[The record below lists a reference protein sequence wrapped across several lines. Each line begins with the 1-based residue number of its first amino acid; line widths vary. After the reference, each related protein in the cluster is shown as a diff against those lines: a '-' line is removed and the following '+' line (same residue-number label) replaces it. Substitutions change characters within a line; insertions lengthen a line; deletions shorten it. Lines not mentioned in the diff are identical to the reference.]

1 MKKIRFYWNCL
12 INGFL
17 KKIYILILI
26 FNIYRSIARGIFLW
40 IYIVDSYAFKFCN
53 FVNFCRNIGCFTL
66 RSVLQKPLRS
76 SPIIP
81 RLVHLLNRNNSHRT
95 NIHQTWYRRGTDKAS
110 LSQKFVDRIQFR
122 SRPNRFARNLPCS
135 TRVKYCSFNF
145 YRNSENDYANLVYHV
160 CDSIQCLKIPFFFT
174 KWNEKI

>member
-12 INGFL
+12 INDFL

-81 RLVHLLNRNNSHRT
+81 RLVHLLNRNNSVLT
-95 NIHQTWYRRGTDKAS
+95 GQI
-110 LSQKFVDRIQFR
+110 
-122 SRPNRFARNLPCS
+122 
-135 TRVKYCSFNF
+135 
-145 YRNSENDYANLVYHV
+145 
-160 CDSIQCLKIPFFFT
+160 FT
-174 KWNEKI
+174 KLDIDVVLIKHRYRKNSSTESNLDHGRIVLQGIFHVPLV

>member
-81 RLVHLLNRNNSHRT
+81 RLVHLLNRNNSVLT
-95 NIHQTWYRRGTDKAS
+95 GQI
-110 LSQKFVDRIQFR
+110 
-122 SRPNRFARNLPCS
+122 
-135 TRVKYCSFNF
+135 
-145 YRNSENDYANLVYHV
+145 
-160 CDSIQCLKIPFFFT
+160 FT
-174 KWNEKI
+174 KLDIDVVLIKHRYRKNSSTESNLDHGRIVLQGIFHVPLV

>member
-26 FNIYRSIARGIFLW
+26 FNIYRSIARSIFLW

-81 RLVHLLNRNNSHRT
+81 RLVHLLNRNNSVLT
-95 NIHQTWYRRGTDKAS
+95 GQI
-110 LSQKFVDRIQFR
+110 
-122 SRPNRFARNLPCS
+122 
-135 TRVKYCSFNF
+135 
-145 YRNSENDYANLVYHV
+145 
-160 CDSIQCLKIPFFFT
+160 FT
-174 KWNEKI
+174 KLDIDVVLIKHRYRKNSSTESNLDHGRIVLQGIFHVPLV

>member
-81 RLVHLLNRNNSHRT
+81 RLVHLLNRNNSVLT
-95 NIHQTWYRRGTDKAS
+95 GQI
-110 LSQKFVDRIQFR
+110 
-122 SRPNRFARNLPCS
+122 
-135 TRVKYCSFNF
+135 
-145 YRNSENDYANLVYHV
+145 
-160 CDSIQCLKIPFFFT
+160 FT
-174 KWNEKI
+174 KLDIDVVLIKHRYRKNSSTEFNLDHGRIVLQGIFHVPLV

>member
-12 INGFL
+12 INDFL

-26 FNIYRSIARGIFLW
+26 FNIYRSIARSIFLW

-81 RLVHLLNRNNSHRT
+81 RLVHLLNRNNSVLT
-95 NIHQTWYRRGTDKAS
+95 GQI
-110 LSQKFVDRIQFR
+110 
-122 SRPNRFARNLPCS
+122 
-135 TRVKYCSFNF
+135 
-145 YRNSENDYANLVYHV
+145 
-160 CDSIQCLKIPFFFT
+160 FT
-174 KWNEKI
+174 KLDIDVVLIKHRYRKNSSTESNLDHGRIVLQGIFHVPLV